1 MSTIGC
7 VRYGGNRKQSPCAS
21 RSSARLSRFAV
32 PPLSL
37 RCPRHPREHLG
48 DTLPVQQ
55 LLGLSFFPGDSFLL
69 KENSADAIYLD
80 TLDLAFTDDYFR
92 VTVLVDNELATGLLT
107 LILVRARARA
117 DTSLTSDSRG

>member
-1 MSTIGC
+1 M
-7 VRYGGNRKQSPCAS
+7 
-21 RSSARLSRFAV
+21 

-69 KENSADAIYLD
+69 KENSAHATYLD

-92 VTVLVDNELATGLLT
+92 VTARVDNELATGLLA